1 LLINTSLSK
10 YLIAAFFFLGSFI
23 SATENKEKSYFDCP
37 CPHIIAHQ
45 GSSIKLPPN
54 TIEAY
59 QLAID
64 QGADIIELDI
74 WRAKD
79 GTWVVIHD
87 ENLLKIT
94 GVDREVTDLNFEEL
108 QLLDA
113 GYNFSDS
120 NGNYLYRNKGYKI
133 PLLEEVFIK
142 FDNEKI
148 NIEIKGNS
156 KTGLRD
162 LVELIKKYK
171 MDKKIL
177 VVSSSYKVIK
187 EFRKI
192 TEYKIATTASKRD
205 IKRMLYFNRF
215 PGYAYNFNA
224 FQLPYYSEKVKKYG
238 MINENW
244 ISEMQGNDLVV
255 HYWTIDNSKDIE
267 EAIAIGANG
276 IITNKPKTVYNVLMK
291 LGKR

>member
-1 LLINTSLSK
+1 MLINTSLSK
-10 YLIAAFFFLGSFI
+10 YLFAAFFFLGSLI
-23 SATENKEKSYFDCP
+23 SAAENKEKSYFDCP

-45 GSSIKLPPN
+45 GSSIELPPN

-59 QLAID
+59 QLALD

-87 ENLLKIT
+87 ENLSRIT

-276 IITNKPKTVYNVLMK
+276 IITNKPKTVYDVLMK

>member
-1 LLINTSLSK
+1 MLINTSLSK

-142 FDNEKI
+142 FDTEKI

>member
-1 LLINTSLSK
+1 MLIYTSLSK
-10 YLIAAFFFLGSFI
+10 YLFGVFFFLSSLI
-23 SATENKEKSYFDCP
+23 SAAENKEKSYFDCP

-45 GSSIKLPPN
+45 GSAIELPPN

-59 QLAID
+59 QLALD

-87 ENLLKIT
+87 GNLLRIT
-94 GVDREVTDLNFEEL
+94 GVNKDVTKLTYDEI

-120 NGNYLYRNKGYKI
+120 SGNYLYRNKGYKI
-133 PLLEEVFIK
+133 PSLEKVFK
-142 FDNEKI
+142 QFNNEKI
-148 NIEIKGNS
+148 NIEIKGYN
-156 KTGLRD
+156 KNGLRD
-162 LVELIKKYK
+162 LADLIKKYK

-177 VVSSSYKVIK
+177 VVSFSYKVIK

-192 TEYKIATTASKRD
+192 TEYKIATAASRSD
-205 IKRMLYFNRF
+205 IKRMIYFKIF
-215 PGYAYNFNA
+215 PGYEYNFNA
-224 FQLPYYSEKVKKYG
+224 FQLPYYSGKVKKYG
-238 MINENW
+238 MINEKW
-244 ISEMQGNDLVV
+244 ISEMQAKDLVV
-255 HYWTIDNSKDIE
+255 HYWTIDDSKDIE

-276 IITNKPKTVYNVLMK
+276 IITNKPKTVYDVLVK

>member
-1 LLINTSLSK
+1 MLINTSLSK
-10 YLIAAFFFLGSFI
+10 YLFAAFFFLGSLI
-23 SATENKEKSYFDCP
+23 SAAENKEKSYFDCP

-45 GSSIKLPPN
+45 GSSIEVPPN

-59 QLAID
+59 QLALD

-87 ENLLKIT
+87 ENLSRIT
-94 GVDREVTDLNFEEL
+94 GVDREITDLNLEEL

-215 PGYAYNFNA
+215 PGYEYNFNA

-276 IITNKPKTVYNVLMK
+276 IITNKPKTVYDVLMK

>member
-10 YLIAAFFFLGSFI
+10 YLFAAFFFLGSLI
-23 SATENKEKSYFDCP
+23 SAAENKEKSYFDCP

-45 GSSIKLPPN
+45 GSSIELPPN

-59 QLAID
+59 QLALD

-87 ENLLKIT
+87 ENLSRIT
-94 GVDREVTDLNFEEL
+94 GVDREITDLNLEEL

-162 LVELIKKYK
+162 LVELIK
-171 MDKKIL
+171 
-177 VVSSSYKVIK
+177 SIK
-187 EFRKI
+187 W
-192 TEYKIATTASKRD
+192 
-205 IKRMLYFNRF
+205 IKRSL
-215 PGYAYNFNA
+215 
-224 FQLPYYSEKVKKYG
+224 
-238 MINENW
+238 
-244 ISEMQGNDLVV
+244 
-255 HYWTIDNSKDIE
+255 
-267 EAIAIGANG
+267 
-276 IITNKPKTVYNVLMK
+276 
-291 LGKR
+291 

>member
-1 LLINTSLSK
+1 MIIKTSLSK
-10 YLIAAFFFLGSFI
+10 YLFAIFFFLSSLI
-23 SATENKEKSYFDCP
+23 NATENKGTSYFDCP

-45 GSSIKLPPN
+45 GSSLELPPN

-74 WRAKD
+74 WRTKD
-79 GTWVVIHD
+79 GIWVVIHD
-87 ENLLKIT
+87 GNLLRIT
-94 GVDREVTDLNFEEL
+94 GVNRHITKLTYDEI

-120 NGNYLYRNKGYKI
+120 SGNYLYRNKGYRI
-133 PLLEEVFIK
+133 PSLEEVFEK
-142 FDNEKI
+142 FNNEKI
-148 NIEIKGNS
+148 NIEIKGYS
-156 KTGLRD
+156 KTGLRNLAD
-162 LVELIKKYK
+162 LIKKYK

-177 VVSSSYKVIK
+177 VVSFSYKVIK

-192 TEYKIATTASKRD
+192 TEYKIATAASRSD
-205 IKRMLYFNRF
+205 IKRMIYFKRF

-224 FQLPYYSEKVKKYG
+224 FQLPYYSKKVKKYG
-238 MINENW
+238 MINKNW
-244 ISEMQGNDLVV
+244 ISKMQANELVV
-255 HYWTIDNSKDIE
+255 HFWTIDDSKDIE

-276 IITNKPKTVYNVLMK
+276 IITNKPKTVYDILVK

>member
-1 LLINTSLSK
+1 MLINTSLSK
-10 YLIAAFFFLGSFI
+10 YLIAAFFFLGSFV

-142 FDNEKI
+142 FDTEKI